1 MLEQFYEVKTI
12 FILTMNLWSCIA
24 DLILLSSAVSKDLSI
39 TTKEIFIRV
48 SVLKK
53 SNIGFFISFIH
64 LPACLILIPCWSC
77 CLVGL
82 LF

>member
-53 SNIGFFISFIH
+53 SNIGFFISFIQ
-64 LPACLILIPCWSC
+64 IVYSYFYIMWDGGFFKNS
-77 CLVGL
+77 
-82 LF
+82 